1 MGHLTLKATRSR
13 RFTKPRSIRSAK
25 VHRTS
30 GRAVSHGALV
40 GLGLG
45 LVVTAVVFVLAVL
58 ASSRGS
64 QEGLG
69 AVLMAGKA
77 VTYGIALLPLVGAAL
92 GRFMLKKK
100 RPWRYTW
107 GVFPLVVLCVGVVV
121 AGLAAM
127 LWSIFGQ
134 GAWEQMRTA
143 RREQWAIVNTS
154 NNDVFNV
161 SLYGDPEQKPD
172 LYDGN
177 HHAPATAATAATAA
191 TPASLQPSDAET
203 PRWSPGQTVIV
214 TWQRIVPCAGATA
227 TPCGG
232 NGDLLTATAR
242 LPRYTGVQNKAFVA
256 VFLPD
261 DKLRIDIADSKN
273 FDGRVGAT
281 ADDALV
287 AQGEVLSCTRAAGSS
302 SSAAPKDNCTA
313 RQPP

>member
-13 RFTKPRSIRSAK
+13 PFTKPRSIRSAK

-69 AVLMAGKA
+69 AVLMAAKA

-121 AGLAAM
+121 AGLAVL

-134 GAWEQMRTA
+134 GAWEQMHAA

-154 NNDVFNV
+154 GNDVFNV

-172 LYDGN
+172 LYDGG
-177 HHAPATAATAATAA
+177 HHAPATPTTRV
-191 TPASLQPSDAET
+191 SLQQSDAET

-214 TWQRIVPCAGATA
+214 TWQRIVPCAGAGTA
-227 TPCGG
+227 PCGG
-232 NGDLLTATAR
+232 NSDLVTATAH

-261 DKLRIDIADSKN
+261 DKLRIDLADPQS

-281 ADDALV
+281 PDDALV
-287 AQGEVLSCTRAAGSS
+287 AQGEVLSCARAAGSAS
-302 SSAAPKDNCTA
+302 TTAPKDNCTA